1 MLDILAGRSTWL
13 HRVNPSFKLLVSM
26 VAFIVVLF
34 THNIN
39 VLLHITW
46 MYTVLL
52 FAASG
57 QPARRLLLILLPFG
71 LLFVSSAVSM
81 VLFGTG
87 ETVWYQYGLIRI
99 SEESFFRG
107 LHLGFK
113 TVDAALVGLLFA
125 LTTNPVQLFYSMMQQ
140 LRLPAKYAYSFLAA
154 IRLMGLSVG
163 EYRTL
168 RAAFLVR
175 GVKTRRGLRGFGES
189 VKRYA
194 IPLLAQS
201 IRRAQRTAVAMEA
214 KRFASGAARTYYY
227 RVGWSGSDAAL
238 AAVMLSLWGCAWWLA
253 AQVPPF
259 DITDVR

>member
-1 MLDILAGRSTWL
+1 MLDMLPGRPTWL
-13 HRVNPSFKLLVSM
+13 HRVNPSFKLLISM
-26 VAFIVVLF
+26 GAFLLVLF

-39 VLLHITW
+39 VLIHITW
-46 MYTVLL
+46 MYTALL
-52 FAASG
+52 FFGSG
-57 QPARRLLLILLPFG
+57 QPMRRLLLITLPFG
-71 LLFVSSAVSM
+71 LLFVSSAASM

-87 ETVWYQYGLIRI
+87 ETTWYRYGLIHI

-125 LTTNPVQLFYSMMQQ
+125 LTTNPVLLFYSMMQQ
-140 LRLPAKYAYSFLAA
+140 LRLPAKYAYSFMAA
-154 IRLMGLSVG
+154 IRLMGLSVS
-163 EYRTL
+163 EYRML

-175 GVKTRRGLRGFGES
+175 GIKNRRGVRGFAES

-214 KRFASGAARTYYY
+214 KRFASAAARTYYY
-227 RVGWSGSDAAL
+227 RVGWSVSDAVLTAT
-238 AAVMLSLWGCAWWLA
+238 MIGIWCCAWWLA
-253 AQVPPF
+253 AQLPHF